1 MTVSTHVLDAMAGRP
16 AAGVTVS
23 LSRLD
28 PSATRSGGGGGAGVW
43 VAAAGEERWVP
54 VGTGETDAD
63 GRHRFGGPTGAE
75 AGAGAG
81 VYRLTFGSGGYFASL
96 GISTFYPFVT
106 ITFEVADGAGHYHVP
121 LLLSPFGYSTY
132 RGN

>member
-16 AAGVTVS
+16 AGGVTVS

-28 PSATRSGGGGGAGVW
+28 PVGTGLGGGRAGVE
-43 VAAAGEERWVP
+43 AGGEERWAP

-63 GRHRFGGPTGAE
+63 GRHRFGVP
-75 AGAGAG
+75 AGAG
-81 VYRLTFGSGGYFASL
+81 VYRLTFGSGGYFAAL

-106 ITFEVADGAGHYHVP
+106 ITFEVADGTGHYHVP

-132 RGN
+132 RGS

>member
-16 AAGVTVS
+16 AGGVTVS

-28 PSATRSGGGGGAGVW
+28 PGGTENGGGGAGV
-43 VAAAGEERWVP
+43 ATGGEERWVP

-63 GRHRFGGPTGAE
+63 GRHRFGVP
-75 AGAGAG
+75 AGAG
-81 VYRLTFGSGGYFASL
+81 VYRLTFGSGAYFAAL

-106 ITFEVADGAGHYHVP
+106 ITFEVTDGTGHYHVP

-132 RGN
+132 RGS